1 MSAPSP
7 ASPAQVC
14 PDDQTQPLCVGS
26 APPRLTHRQQGA
38 TLQTYICCSI
48 TLVATFSGPS
58 MLCCLLT
65 QLLRT
70 ARLLTCRGAAAQ
82 RLLLLLLL
90 WGGHKVGVLQRLCC
104 SRPVLRVPVQQ
115 PLQQPHSQGPLQAHP
130 QRVALLQQLQQRLL
144 CAAPRHQQASLA
156 GGFSAG
162 ALAVLLLACLR

>member
-1 MSAPSP
+1 
-7 ASPAQVC
+7 
-14 PDDQTQPLCVGS
+14 
-26 APPRLTHRQQGA
+26 
-38 TLQTYICCSI
+38 
-48 TLVATFSGPS
+48 

-70 ARLLTCRGAAAQ
+70 AFLLTCRGATAQ
-82 RLLLLLLL
+82 RLLLLLLLL
-90 WGGHKVGVLQRLCC
+90 WGGHKVGVLQRLRC

-162 ALAVLLLACLR
+162 ALPPLLLACVW